1 MKKAAED
8 GEVESIFN
16 LGKCY
21 FQGEGVEIDKKKDVE
36 LYERAVSLGDA
47 SAMNNLGYCYQYGEG
62 VTKHMKKTN
71 RFLIGKK

>member
-1 MKKAAED
+1 MVKLNRYLIL
-8 GEVESIFN
+8 V
-16 LGKCY
+16 KCY

-62 VTKHMKKTN
+62 ITKDMKKTN